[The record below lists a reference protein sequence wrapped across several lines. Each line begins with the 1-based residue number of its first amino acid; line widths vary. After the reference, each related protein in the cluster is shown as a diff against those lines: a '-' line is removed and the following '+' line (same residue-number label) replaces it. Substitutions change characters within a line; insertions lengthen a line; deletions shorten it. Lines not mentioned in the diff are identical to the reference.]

1 MSQTREIRSYRR
13 RTGHAEPDLPRER
26 VSFAAHLSHHS
37 DGKIGKATLTQKA
50 QTLEVAGVVRRRADT
65 HASNTV
71 LVECIGKAHKL
82 AAIHVEEIDL
92 VFESDPQG
100 ENTSDGKP
108 TRTTERLLLTRT
120 SVQK

>member
-1 MSQTREIRSYRR
+1 MRR
-13 RTGHAEPDLPRER
+13 PAD
-26 VSFAAHLSHHS
+26 AH
-37 DGKIGKATLTQKA
+37 
-50 QTLEVAGVVRRRADT
+50 R
-65 HASNTV
+65 SNTF

-100 ENTSDGKP
+100 EHTSDSKP
-108 TRTTERLLLTRT
+108 TRTERLLLTPT